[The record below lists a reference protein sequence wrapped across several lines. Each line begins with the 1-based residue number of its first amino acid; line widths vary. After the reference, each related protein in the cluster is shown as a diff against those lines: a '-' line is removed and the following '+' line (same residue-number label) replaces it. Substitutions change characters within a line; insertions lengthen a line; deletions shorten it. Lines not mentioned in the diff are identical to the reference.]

1 MGFGEVV
8 SFSIMKVSECVSVLT
23 LISWDKNTE
32 CHGHCQVFVRE
43 KLLYIRGSQT
53 LSARHDKRGS
63 GVVDIIY

>member
-32 CHGHCQVFVRE
+32 CLGHCQIIFRF
-43 KLLYIRGSQT
+43 LDFRT
-53 LSARHDKRGS
+53 LGEGQNKSPL
-63 GVVDIIY
+63 IY